1 MANLQISGQPWSMGV
16 SSAPVNAP
24 GMVINTNQT
33 APGVVWPPNSQNQNF
48 SNNLWQ

>member
-1 MANLQISGQPWSMGV
+1 MANLQVSGQPWSVGV
-16 SSAPVNAP
+16 SAPPVNAP

-33 APGVVWPPNSQNQNF
+33 APGVWPPNSQNQNF